1 MFEHTIRRLQGL
13 SNGVKVPLLVP
24 LDDDGYWDRL
34 CPGPNCGVEFKVFF
48 TDWKDKVSE
57 ETAFCP
63 VCRRSASPSDFNT
76 PAQNEYIRKKALS
89 HVQQSVNEAF
99 QKTVRSQRPARGGL
113 ISLSLTYKPAPP
125 IVALPPNVAE
135 SLRQKF
141 TCEACGCRYA
151 AVGAAFFC
159 HACGHN
165 SAISTFQDTVTT
177 VRTAV
182 ASLPQLRDTLAAT
195 TDTDTAARAVLS
207 LVEDCLCR
215 GVAAFQRLAEALV
228 QKLPGAAAS
237 DLRRNVFQNLKQG
250 SQIWRQHT
258 GQGYEDIL
266 DGDEMAELIR
276 LFQQR
281 HLLMHRGGLVDK
293 EYLQKSGDTTYCV
306 GQRLVI
312 RSAHVLRLFDLLEK
326 LAVGLRALLPPGEA
340 RNWPPWL

>member
-1 MFEHTIRRLQGL
+1 MFDHAIRRRQGL
-13 SNGVKVPLLVP
+13 SNGVKVPLMIP

-76 PAQNEYIRKKALS
+76 PAQNEYIRKKALR

-159 HACGHN
+159 PACGHN
-165 SAISTFQDTVTT
+165 SAISTFHDTVST
-177 VRTAV
+177 VRSAI

-195 TDTDTAARAVLS
+195 SDTDTAERTVLWM
-207 LVEDCLCR
+207 VENCLTQ
-215 GVAAFQRLAEALV
+215 GVAAFQRLAEALFEA
-228 QKLPGAAAS
+228 LPGALEVK
-237 DLRRNVFQNLKQG
+237 LRKNVFQNLEEG
-250 SQIWRQHT
+250 SQLWLTHT
-258 GQGYEDIL
+258 GHRYEDIL
-266 DGDEMAELIR
+266 TGDEKAELAR

-281 HLLMHRGGLVDK
+281 HLLTHSGGLVDK
-293 EYLQKSGDTTYCV
+293 EYRQKSGDTTYCV

-312 RSAHVLRLFDLLEK
+312 RSAHVLRLFHLLEK

-340 RNWPPWL
+340 RD